1 MIAALLIKTKKNS
14 VFLIEQNKEL
24 GGLFR
29 SANYIKICFLIMAL
43 TL

>member
-1 MIAALLIKTKKNS
+1 MKKNKIVVVGGGVIGMIAALLVKTKKNS

-29 SANYIKICFLIMAL
+29 
-43 TL
+43 